1 MAQSQHTPQSWLDT
15 AVRDIPGKAE
25 RRAVWAEL
33 SGHMQERMDS
43 LQQTFPGLP
52 PEEIQAQALTAM
64 GDAEEIGRALAQ
76 VHSPWPGRLLWL
88 SRGVLL
94 AVAVSLVVLLSDP
107 PSYDLAR
114 EERADLWGE
123 RPHALG
129 RLPGPLYQFVGSF
142 PQLLE
147 AQGAQLTQGEERYRV
162 LGAQEVTL
170 GGRRLFERALLE
182 RWVEV

>member
-1 MAQSQHTPQSWLDT
+1 MVFLEDREILAQL
-15 AVRDIPGKAE
+15 
-25 RRAVWAEL
+25 
-33 SGHMQERMDS
+33 
-43 LQQTFPGLP
+43 PGL
-52 PEEIQAQALTAM
+52 L
-64 GDAEEIGRALAQ
+64 L
-76 VHSPWPGRLLWL
+76 PWYDGGAR
-88 SRGVLL
+88 VL
-94 AVAVSLVVLLSDP
+94 P
-107 PSYDLAR
+107 WR

-182 RWVEV
+182 RWVEI

>member
-1 MAQSQHTPQSWLDT
+1 MAARSDAWF
-15 AVRDIPGKAE
+15 
-25 RRAVWAEL
+25 RRV
-33 SGHMQERMDS
+33 G
-43 LQQTFPGLP
+43 T
-52 PEEIQAQALTAM
+52 
-64 GDAEEIGRALAQ
+64 
-76 VHSPWPGRLLWL
+76 
-88 SRGVLL
+88 
-94 AVAVSLVVLLSDP
+94 VSLTTSGGSQVQGFGAVLP
-107 PSYDLAR
+107 WR

-147 AQGAQLTQGEERYRV
+147 AQGAQLTQGEEGYRV

>member
-1 MAQSQHTPQSWLDT
+1 MAARSDAWF
-15 AVRDIPGKAE
+15 
-25 RRAVWAEL
+25 RRV
-33 SGHMQERMDS
+33 G
-43 LQQTFPGLP
+43 T
-52 PEEIQAQALTAM
+52 
-64 GDAEEIGRALAQ
+64 
-76 VHSPWPGRLLWL
+76 
-88 SRGVLL
+88 
-94 AVAVSLVVLLSDP
+94 VSLTTSGGNQVQGFGAVLP
-107 PSYDLAR
+107 WR

-147 AQGAQLTQGEERYRV
+147 AQGAQLTQV
-162 LGAQEVTL
+162 LGAQEVAL

>member
-1 MAQSQHTPQSWLDT
+1 MVKIIHGADFHLDSPFSGLTPERAAQ
-15 AVRDIPGKAE
+15 
-25 RRAVWAEL
+25 RRGE
-33 SGHMQERMDS
+33 QRE
-43 LQQTFPGLP
+43 
-52 PEEIQAQALTAM
+52 
-64 GDAEEIGRALAQ
+64 
-76 VHSPWPGRLLWL
+76 
-88 SRGVLL
+88 LL
-94 AVAVSLVVLLSDP
+94 ARLA
-107 PSYDLAR
+107 DLAR

-182 RWVEV
+182 RWVEG

>member
-1 MAQSQHTPQSWLDT
+1 MVP
-15 AVRDIPGKAE
+15 PGGDGVPDHQ
-25 RRAVWAEL
+25 RR
-33 SGHMQERMDS
+33 Q
-43 LQQTFPGLP
+43 PGAGLWGGAP
-52 PEEIQAQALTAM
+52 LAGGA
-64 GDAEEIGRALAQ
+64 GR
-76 VHSPWPGRLLWL
+76 P
-88 SRGVLL
+88 
-94 AVAVSLVVLLSDP
+94 
-107 PSYDLAR
+107 R

>member
-1 MAQSQHTPQSWLDT
+1 MAARSDAWF
-15 AVRDIPGKAE
+15 
-25 RRAVWAEL
+25 RRV
-33 SGHMQERMDS
+33 G
-43 LQQTFPGLP
+43 T
-52 PEEIQAQALTAM
+52 
-64 GDAEEIGRALAQ
+64 
-76 VHSPWPGRLLWL
+76 
-88 SRGVLL
+88 
-94 AVAVSLVVLLSDP
+94 VSLTTSGGSQVQGFGAVLP
-107 PSYDLAR
+107 WR
-114 EERADLWGE
+114 GE

>member
-1 MAQSQHTPQSWLDT
+1 MRSREKEWF
-15 AVRDIPGKAE
+15 
-25 RRAVWAEL
+25 RRA
-33 SGHMQERMDS
+33 
-43 LQQTFPGLP
+43 
-52 PEEIQAQALTAM
+52 
-64 GDAEEIGRALAQ
+64 GRA
-76 VHSPWPGRLLWL
+76 
-88 SRGVLL
+88 
-94 AVAVSLVVLLSDP
+94 SLVQEGKDP
-107 PSYDLAR
+107 AQGFGVVFPWG
-114 EERADLWGE
+114 EEKADLWGE

>member
-1 MAQSQHTPQSWLDT
+1 MAARSDAWF
-15 AVRDIPGKAE
+15 
-25 RRAVWAEL
+25 RRV
-33 SGHMQERMDS
+33 G
-43 LQQTFPGLP
+43 T
-52 PEEIQAQALTAM
+52 
-64 GDAEEIGRALAQ
+64 
-76 VHSPWPGRLLWL
+76 
-88 SRGVLL
+88 
-94 AVAVSLVVLLSDP
+94 VSLTTSGGSQVQGFGAVLP
-107 PSYDLAR
+107 WR

-170 GGRRLFERALLE
+170 GGRRLFERGPAGKVGGGMSLLDSLFQLLGPQLE
-182 RWVEV
+182 GVELRRPGGLDGAPGWCVGRWSAGRCSPPAGQAKARRHRCA